1 LAQASLPA
9 LAQVLLVGHV
19 VLLSGRCASDASLML
34 LLMLLVHAGHLLVH
48 ATACGLHA
56 GLAP

>member
-1 LAQASLPA
+1 

-19 VLLSGRCASDASLML
+19 VLLSGRCAGDASLML

-48 ATACGLHA
+48 ATGLRACGLHA
-56 GLAP
+56 GWHLEL